1 MMTSARLL
9 AVVAA
14 LGCLTAAGV
23 AGADTTATSTISQ
36 MKIVESG
43 DDNHRLFHGAVW
55 LEYDKAAHN
64 YRWGGAHCGN
74 AGLSEVSVSMLFA
87 AFRSRYS
94 VALDYKVH
102 TFRKQRYRCITGF
115 TITRG

>member
-1 MMTSARLL
+1 MRNSVRLL
-9 AVVAA
+9 AVATT
-14 LGCLTAAGV
+14 LGCLLAAGV
-23 AGADTTATSTISQ
+23 ARAQTTATSTISQ
-36 MKIVESG
+36 IKIVEAG
-43 DDNHRLFHGAVW
+43 DDNHKLLHGAIW
-55 LEYDKAAHN
+55 LEYDKAEHN

-94 VALDYKVH
+94 VTVDYREHVH
-102 TFRKQRYRCITGF
+102 RKQRYRCLTGF